1 MNLQWFQS
9 YRGEQFPYYNYK
21 QKNASEVMI
30 LNIFAYRLTMFYS
43 CSNNREYIKNGA
55 DMISLL
61 KGSKGRNSVK
71 YVGGVTI
78 LALCELS
85 VCVLYLYQLS

>member
-1 MNLQWFQS
+1 MLNFSDFIQVYVFS
-9 YRGEQFPYYNYK
+9 TNHH
-21 QKNASEVMI
+21 

-43 CSNNREYIKNGA
+43 CSNNREYISNGA

-61 KGSKGRNSVK
+61 KGTKGRNSVK

>member
-1 MNLQWFQS
+1 MTYNGFTVIEWDS
-9 YRGEQFPYYNYK
+9 FPITIINT
-21 QKNASEVMI
+21 NASEVMI

-43 CSNNREYIKNGA
+43 CSNNREYITNDISYSA

-61 KGSKGRNSVK
+61 KGSKARNSVK

-78 LALCELS
+78 LALCKLS
-85 VCVLYLYQLS
+85 DCV